1 MKKPRVIGILLLLAL
16 LAGCA
21 GLEPLLCLGGCNQAG
36 RRSHGSS
43 SLVNYLYPQGTDA
56 VPANELPTLP
66 VPLRVGLAF
75 LPERGD
81 AGVEGLEAAR
91 REQIMQRIA
100 QHFRS
105 REFIADI
112 VLVPD
117 YYLRDA
123 TGYAGLAGVQRLYSV
138 DLMALVSYDQVRYQD
153 DRGLALGYLTVV
165 GAYVL
170 KGTRQ
175 DVTTLMDMAVVDP
188 ATRSIVL
195 RAGGTDTRVH
205 NTTYV
210 GSEVA
215 GRRAAADGFDA
226 AADQLIGHFDVALTQ
241 LEADV
246 RAGKS
251 TIKLRPRHA
260 GVGGGGGGAVGLV
273 TLLGLGA
280 LALIVT
286 RRRFRPALRTIHC
299 NDRDIYAESAAFGAT
314 AASACRKKMPFR
326 WRVRSSRPCPTRHF
340 ASS

>member
-1 MKKPRVIGILLLLAL
+1 MPGPRKLGVVLLAL
-16 LAGCA
+16 ALAGCA
-21 GLEPLLCLGGCNQAG
+21 GLGPLLCWPECNSPG
-36 RRSHGSS
+36 RKSHGSS
-43 SLVNYLYPQGTDA
+43 SLVSFLYPKGTDS
-56 VPANELPTLP
+56 VPDNQLPTLR

-75 LPERGD
+75 LPDR
-81 AGVEGLEAAR
+81 AGAPVEGLEGAR
-91 REQIMQRIA
+91 REQILQRIA

-105 REFIADI
+105 RDFIGEI

-117 YYLRDA
+117 YYLRDVR
-123 TGYAGLAGVQRLYSV
+123 GFDGLAGVQRLQSV

-215 GRRAAADGFDA
+215 GRKAAADSFDA
-226 AADQLIGHFDVALTQ
+226 AADQLIEHFDVALTQ
-241 LEADV
+241 LQADI

-251 TIKLRPRHA
+251 TVKVQRRD
-260 GVGGGGGGAVGLV
+260 GTGGGGSLGRLA
-273 TLLGLGA
+273 LLGLVA
-280 LALIVT
+280 LALVAV
-286 RRRFRPALRTIHC
+286 RRRLVAR
-299 NDRDIYAESAAFGAT
+299 
-314 AASACRKKMPFR
+314 
-326 WRVRSSRPCPTRHF
+326 
-340 ASS
+340 